1 MPLASMPVDKASVL
15 ELIVSGLRAIPG
27 MVAIVLGGSYAQGC
41 ARADSDL
48 DIGLYYREA
57 SPFSMEGIRLVADE
71 MSRPAT
77 APTVTDLYEWG
88 PWVNGGAWIET
99 YAGKVDFLYRNLDH
113 VQQVIQ
119 EGLQGICHHDYDQ
132 QPPYGFRSV
141 VYFGETQI
149 CVPLHDPEG
158 EIARLKD
165 LVAEYPAPLRERI
178 IQESLWGA
186 EFSLMYF
193 RSFAGAGDIYNAAGC
208 MTRVAQYL
216 IHALFALNRRYFV
229 SDKDVTR
236 LIEQFSMKP
245 HHFLARL
252 NGVLASPG
260 KAPAELK
267 RSAAAL
273 RGLWL
278 ETIGLTN
285 GAYRPSFRLQR

>member
-1 MPLASMPVDKASVL
+1 MPVDKATVL
-15 ELIVSGLRAIPG
+15 ELIASGLRAIPG
-27 MVAIVLGGSYAQGC
+27 MAAIVLGGSYAQGC

-57 SPFSMEGIRLVADE
+57 SPFPIERIRSVAE
-71 MSRPAT
+71 NVAMPAT
-77 APTVTDLYEWG
+77 VPTVTDLYEWG

-99 YAGKVDFLYRNLDH
+99 PAGKVDFLYRNLDQ
-113 VQQVIQ
+113 VQSVIQ
-119 EGLQGICHHDYDQ
+119 EGLQGVSSHDYDQ

-149 CVPLHDPEG
+149 CLPLHDPSG
-158 EIARLKD
+158 EIALLKQQ
-165 LVAEYPAPLRERI
+165 VAEYPAPLRERI

-186 EFSLMYF
+186 EFSLMYC
-193 RSFAGAGDIYNAAGC
+193 RSFAGACDIYNAAGC
-208 MTRVAQYL
+208 MTRLAQYL
-216 IHALFALNRRYFV
+216 IHALFALNGRYFV

-236 LIEQFSMKP
+236 RMERFTLKP
-245 HHFLARL
+245 HHFLERL
-252 NGVLASPG
+252 NSVLGSPG
-260 KAPAELK
+260 KEPAELK

-285 GAYRPSFRLQR
+285 GAYKPSFRSQR